1 MSYTSVLFNKNFTFY
16 LIGIAFSNM
25 GSAFTTFVFPLMILK
40 LTGSAF
46 QVGIVSALS
55 FIPYAILGLPAGA
68 LIDRLN
74 KKTIMKCADIIRFVS
89 YLSIPVL
96 SFFNM
101 LSIFQIYVVAIISG
115 IGLVFHSISE
125 VSIIPS
131 IVKEED
137 LASAN
142 SYIYAT
148 QNVSEFLGPIIG
160 GLLYTYM
167 GYSILIFID
176 SMTFLLSFFSLI
188 LIKIET
194 KSIFNQEKLSGKN
207 FLSDVKVGFDYL
219 LSNSTIRVMAVVVSL
234 SNLIISPYYIYIV
247 MFVKEDMNQ
256 SSQALGLVL
265 GISSLGALIG
275 SLSASFLLKLFNFG
289 KLIVIILFLD
299 TIFRLMLPFSTYIFI
314 LIPLLGL
321 TYMTQSI
328 LNIAIITLRQKKC
341 SENMLGRVNSVF
353 KTMVFVFRPIGL
365 FLGGILLENKG
376 GFYALTISAVLFIPL
391 VLYILKNRF
400 YQVEEY

>member
-353 KTMVFVFRPIGL
+353 KTMVFSFRPIGL

>member
-131 IVKEED
+131 IVKE
-137 LASAN
+137 
-142 SYIYAT
+142 
-148 QNVSEFLGPIIG
+148 
-160 GLLYTYM
+160 
-167 GYSILIFID
+167 
-176 SMTFLLSFFSLI
+176 
-188 LIKIET
+188 
-194 KSIFNQEKLSGKN
+194 
-207 FLSDVKVGFDYL
+207 
-219 LSNSTIRVMAVVVSL
+219 
-234 SNLIISPYYIYIV
+234 
-247 MFVKEDMNQ
+247 
-256 SSQALGLVL
+256 
-265 GISSLGALIG
+265 
-275 SLSASFLLKLFNFG
+275 
-289 KLIVIILFLD
+289 
-299 TIFRLMLPFSTYIFI
+299 
-314 LIPLLGL
+314 
-321 TYMTQSI
+321 
-328 LNIAIITLRQKKC
+328 
-341 SENMLGRVNSVF
+341 
-353 KTMVFVFRPIGL
+353 
-365 FLGGILLENKG
+365 
-376 GFYALTISAVLFIPL
+376 
-391 VLYILKNRF
+391 
-400 YQVEEY
+400 